1 MNYIA
6 MLGDFVKCMVKDD
19 YYKQGVDKLS
29 NTQ

>member
-1 MNYIA
+1 

-19 YYKQGVDKLS
+19 YYNQGVDKLS